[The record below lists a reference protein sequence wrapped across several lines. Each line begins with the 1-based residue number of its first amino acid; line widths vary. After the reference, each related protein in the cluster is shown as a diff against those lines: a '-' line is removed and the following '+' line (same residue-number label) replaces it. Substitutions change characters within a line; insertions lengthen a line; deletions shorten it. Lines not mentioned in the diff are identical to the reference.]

1 MAIEKETTSV
11 VLGEVDEV
19 PPFPE
24 EEIELE
30 VEDDDAVVIDLDPQ
44 VESPQTNFEDNLAEY
59 LDDDTLGKLASELTG
74 YFEED
79 KESRSDWY
87 TAFAKGLDLLG
98 IKQEERTQPFEG
110 ASGVNHP
117 LLSEAVTQFQSQ
129 AYKELLPP
137 GGPVSTQVVGDDNSE
152 IIQQSRRVKEF
163 MNYQITHVMEEYD
176 PEMDQLLFYLP
187 LSGSAFKKV

>member
-1 MAIEKETTSV
+1 MAIEKEIPSV

-30 VEDDDAVVIDLDPQ
+30 IEEDDDATVIDLDPQ
-44 VESPQTNFEDNLAEY
+44 VESPQTNFEDNLAEH

-74 YFEED
+74 YYEED
-79 KESRSDWY
+79 KDSRSDWY
-87 TAFAKGLDLLG
+87 TAFANGLDLLG

-117 LLSEAVTQFQSQ
+117 F
-129 AYKELLPP
+129 
-137 GGPVSTQVVGDDNSE
+137 
-152 IIQQSRRVKEF
+152 
-163 MNYQITHVMEEYD
+163 
-176 PEMDQLLFYLP
+176 
-187 LSGSAFKKV
+187 

>member
-98 IKQEERTQPFEG
+98 IKQEERTEPFEG

-152 IIQQSRRVKEF
+152 VMQQSRRVKEF

-176 PEMDQLLFYLP
+176 PEMDQLLFYLR
-187 LSGSAFKKV
+187 GKY